1 MKIGVIIVFGEDND
15 CIPTDDLIN
24 HINDNFEI
32 EFCLVN
38 NMSDIIQDELIQI
51 CNNCDNA
58 NVIYIRRKKSF
69 NFALR
74 AGTRYLSSISNL
86 NQITYIKA
94 INSEEIIKVMRV
106 LTHSRNEIIAKI
118 IEQRRTDKV
127 KPTLFQ
133 SLLSIS

>member
-1 MKIGVIIVFGEDND
+1 MKIGVIIVFGEEND
-15 CIPTDDLIN
+15 CIPISDLIT
-24 HINDNFEI
+24 HINESYEI

-38 NMSDIIQDELIQI
+38 NMCDSIQDILMEI
-51 CNNCDNA
+51 CHNCDNA
-58 NVIYIRRKKSF
+58 SVIYIRRKKTFHS
-69 NFALR
+69 AQR

-86 NQITYIKA
+86 NQITYITEIK
-94 INSEEIIKVMRV
+94 SEEIIKVMSG
-106 LTHSRNEIIAKI
+106 LIKNRNEIIAKI